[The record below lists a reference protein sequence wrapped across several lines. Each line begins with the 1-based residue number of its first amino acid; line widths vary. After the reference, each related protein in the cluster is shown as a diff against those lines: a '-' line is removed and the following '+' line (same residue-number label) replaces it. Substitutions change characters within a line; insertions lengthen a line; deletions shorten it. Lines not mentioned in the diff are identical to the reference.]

1 MEDFEEF
8 QDYDEFQL
16 CQWQTPSQLPLKALS
31 ATFAFSHF
39 DDINDNVMLMT
50 LWMSWTS

>member
-16 CQWQTPSQLPLKALS
+16 SQWQTPSQLPVKALS
-31 ATFAFSHF
+31 DTLAFPHF
-39 DDINDNVMLMT
+39 DNSKDNVMLMT